1 MRVSEL
7 RNALEKY
14 NQDDLSQIVVDLYK
28 IIPKKL
34 RDEKAVD
41 TMLADFQQF
50 KEAEKRKRKESKNVS
65 VNDLEHEITEFIQN
79 AYDQNYLAPNQSIK
93 KKDRPKWRFVVRSY
107 IKNLQQI
114 PVDSAEGKRAT
125 TLLEKLYEML
135 CYASEYIIFNTDDP
149 FRSVGIEQ
157 DNLFDTVLKRKFAVG
172 MDRETIKSAIKQLIN
187 CSLGRETL
195 RSFLINVFISNLK
208 IADTKEI
215 AIEQCI
221 QLKQELEKQKA
232 TPAKKSWESE
242 DSEYRR
248 KEKINDIVET
258 IFRLKINLCDYDSA
272 ISYFKENILERS
284 KEISLY
290 ILLHML
296 EKYDQKNLWLREY
309 ETAVKEGV
317 KPRNQLQFNY
327 QSLKEKGQ
335 FANSYFES
343 LEDGW

>member
-1 MRVSEL
+1 MHVSEL

-14 NQDDLSQIVVDLYK
+14 NQDDLCQIVVDLYK

-34 RDEKAVD
+34 LDEKAVD
-41 TMLADFQQF
+41 TMLEDFHQF
-50 KEAEKRKRKESKNVS
+50 KDAEKRKRKESRKVS
-65 VNDLEHEITEFIQN
+65 VNDLEHEIEKFIQN
-79 AYDQNYLAPNQSIK
+79 AYDQNYLAPNRSIK

-114 PVDSAEGKRAT
+114 PAESAEGKRAT
-125 TLLEKLYEML
+125 ALLEKLYEML
-135 CYASEYIIFNTDDP
+135 CYACEYILFNTENP

-157 DNLFDTVLKRKFAVG
+157 ADLFDILLKREFAVG
-172 MDRETIKSAIKQLIN
+172 IDRETINFAIKQLIN
-187 CSLGRETL
+187 CSLDRETL
-195 RSFLINVFISNLK
+195 REFLINVFIANLK

-221 QLKQELEKQKA
+221 QLKQELAKQKA
-232 TPAKKSWESE
+232 TPEKKSWEIE
-242 DSEYRR
+242 DSEYKR
-248 KEKINDIVET
+248 KLKINDLVET

-284 KEISLY
+284 KEIALY

-309 ETAVKEGV
+309 EVAVIEGV

-335 FANSYFES
+335 FANSYF
-343 LEDGW
+343 